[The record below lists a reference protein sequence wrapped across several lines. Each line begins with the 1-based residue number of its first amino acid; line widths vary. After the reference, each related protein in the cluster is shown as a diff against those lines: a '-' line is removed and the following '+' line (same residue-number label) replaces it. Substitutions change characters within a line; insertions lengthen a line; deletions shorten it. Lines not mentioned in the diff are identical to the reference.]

1 MDLEEIKQYL
11 RIDDSYDDFL
21 IESLQ
26 MAAEEYLLNAGIDRD
41 YARNLYILA
50 IKMLVAN
57 WYETRQMSDKEAKE
71 IPYGIRC
78 IIQQL
83 QY

>member
-11 RIDDSYDDFL
+11 RIDDSYDDVL

-26 MAAEEYLLNAGIDRD
+26 MAAEEYLLNAGIEKN
-41 YARNLYILA
+41 YARNLYALA
-50 IKMLVAN
+50 IKMLIAN
-57 WYETRQMSDKEAKE
+57 WYETRQMSDKEFKE
-71 IPYGIRC
+71 IPYGVRC

>member
-1 MDLEEIKQYL
+1 MDLQEIKQYL
-11 RIDDSYDDFL
+11 RIDDSYDDEL
-21 IESLQ
+21 IESLKI
-26 MAAEEYLLNAGIDRD
+26 AAEEYLLNAGVAQG
-41 YARNLYILA
+41 YTCNLYTLVV
-50 IKMLVAN
+50 KMLIAN
-57 WYETRQMSDKEAKE
+57 WYETRQMSDKESKE